1 MKERHQMYWIELE
14 GLEESGELIPFPS
27 QTEYENAMDWCNVT
41 PKKKQIQYCLE
52 RGVDLS
58 DPNDD
63 TQLIP
68 FWADISMSVYAW
80 QTADNKMLLPIQLIT
95 DHINRLNS

>member
-1 MKERHQMYWIELE
+1 MYWIELDARNL

-27 QTEYENAMDWCNVT
+27 EKEFEDAMDWYNVT

-68 FWADISMSVYAW
+68 FWADISMAVYAW
-80 QTADNKMLLPIQLIT
+80 QKADHRMLLSIRLIT
-95 DHINRLNS
+95 DYINRLYL